1 MVAKSPKGW
10 PKTLQK
16 WDVYHRST
24 GDFLHSTRLR
34 AADGADASQ
43 LVLVI
48 LGVVG
53 PGSGDHHQLLTHLP
67 VHLAVDGGN
76 QYGWP
81 KYPKIYQRWVNSLDG

>member
-10 PKTLQK
+10 PKTPQ
-16 WDVYHRST
+16 ST
-24 GDFLHSTRLR
+24 GIFTTDQLVISSTRLR

-67 VHLAVDGGN
+67 VHLAVGEINTDDQSIPRYTKDG
-76 QYGWP
+76 
-81 KYPKIYQRWVNSLDG
+81 